1 MTSRLIHKEFLLF
14 ILLSSI
20 IWLLLTIGKT
30 ERTESITMYA
40 VSPSSRV
47 NEYYLKDSIIPFE
60 IEVSASGIN
69 SLRFNQL
76 KEYHVNLKEIDF
88 AQKEQGLLEVQSS
101 NVLSQLN
108 TAFRGTFSFEMKYP
122 KIVFPCEDLERK
134 KIAVAIQ
141 SRTNIKLPRGY
152 KWIEELR
159 CKPDSIEVAGA
170 LDHIAKAELW
180 VELPEFTW
188 KGGHSLNLPLNGID
202 NKVSSIDY
210 TKVEVI
216 GATALWVEKRFTK
229 SIVVDQKMHDIEI
242 WIEGP
247 SQYLTNVTLEELVL
261 FTTIESPTSIKI
273 GTEILKDKISLLS
286 IQPNSIERL
295 E

>member
-14 ILLSSI
+14 ILLTSI

-30 ERTESITMYA
+30 ERTESLTMYA

-47 NEYYLKDSIIPFE
+47 NEYYLKDSVIPFN

-76 KEYHVNLKEIDF
+76 KEYRLNLNEIDF
-88 AQKEQGLLEVQSS
+88 IQKERGLLEVQSS
-101 NVLSQLN
+101 NVLTQLN
-108 TAFRGTFSFEMKYP
+108 TAFRGTFRFTLKYP
-122 KIVFPCEDLERK
+122 KIVFPCEHLERK
-134 KIAVAIQ
+134 KVPVAIQ
-141 SRTNIKLPRGY
+141 SRTNIQLPKGY
-152 KWIEELR
+152 KWIEELK

-170 LDHIAKAELW
+170 AEHLARAELW

-188 KGGHSLNLPLNGID
+188 TGGHSLVLPLQGMNT
-202 NKVSSIDY
+202 KVSSVDF

-216 GATALWVEKRFTK
+216 GATALWIEKRFTK
-229 SIVVDQKMHDIEI
+229 SIVVDQKMHDLEI
-242 WIEGP
+242 WIAGP

-261 FTTIESPTSIKI
+261 LSTIESPTSIKI
-273 GTEILKDKISLLS
+273 ETEILKDKISLLS
-286 IQPNSIERL
+286 IQPNSIERF